1 MVGAPHQM
9 FEVVKVNAFFLT
21 SHHVTPFKEKKS
33 KTAVNPQGREKDD
46 KLRRVLEEVLIK
58 WGSIGYYSAF
68 NSVLFELFAKNKDT
82 IKDRGTV

>member
-33 KTAVNPQGREKDD
+33 KTAANSQGREKDD
-46 KLRRVLEEVLIK
+46 KLRRVLEEILIK
-58 WGSIGYYSAF
+58 IPSKIEVQCS
-68 NSVLFELFAKNKDT
+68 
-82 IKDRGTV
+82 